1 VSGQEARSAAQGQ
14 GGATISRYPTELV
27 DCDRCDGMGEVEDD
41 LWVWTRCYSCW
52 GRGMVEVCAQCH
64 DDGEECDA
72 CGC

>member
-1 VSGQEARSAAQGQ
+1 MSTPNSAA
-14 GGATISRYPTELV
+14 ASASRYPTEIV

-52 GRGMVEVCAQCH
+52 GRGTVEVCASCL
-64 DDGEECDA
+64 DYGEECDA